1 VNLLLDTNI
10 ILHIVRSR
18 DFEGIIRF
26 LNPDDSPIFL
36 SIVSEAEIKS
46 LALRNNWGINRRTIL
61 DNFLDQVNIVEIN
74 QSYVNIYAEIDA
86 YSQRLNP
93 SFDSYGFD
101 TPRNMG
107 KNDLWIASLSAL
119 LSLRLTTTDSDFDH
133 LNNVFFEVRK
143 VSSSDFQTF
152 F

>member
-1 VNLLLDTNI
+1 MNLLLDTNI

-119 LSLRLTTTDSDFDH
+119 LSLRLVTTDSDFDH

>member
-1 VNLLLDTNI
+1 MNLLLDTNI